1 MHLNKT
7 FILFWILVIY
17 ANSCIVPFEPDI
29 ESRDINKYV
38 VSGQITDISSRQI
51 VTVSIASSVTAPKNI
66 PVSGC
71 YVRIFDTMG
80 HEFAM
85 SESDD
90 GVYETDIDC
99 AYLIHGN
106 SFRVDILTPDG
117 TNIESD
123 FDQMNECPEI
133 DTIYF
138 MRRDIKDDLSSKD
151 TKIIQFYLDVDGRNT
166 KSRYFKW
173 EVFETWEYHVEY
185 PIEWYYDGRVHHVYP
200 PDYSRKVCWS
210 TKMTDEIY
218 VHTTANLVEN
228 RYIGLP
234 LNNVDNQSNKLIH
247 GYSMLVYQYAM
258 SETAYQYWDQM
269 RSNSYGQGGLFEKQ
283 PLSIVG
289 NLHNKT
295 DPSQK
300 VLGFFSASCAKS
312 KRIFID
318 HVENFEIDFAGY
330 CNPFSPR
337 YGFKEVFPNEY
348 PLYLMGDED
357 NWYMIFLNDECVDC
371 LSIGGTNV
379 KPDFWPY

>member
-1 MHLNKT
+1 M
-7 FILFWILVIY
+7 VIS
-17 ANSCIVPFEPDI
+17 ANSCIVPYEPDI
-29 ESRDINKYV
+29 NSTAINKYV
-38 VSGQITDISSRQI
+38 VSGQITDICSRQI
-51 VTVSIASSVTAPKNI
+51 VTVAMASSVTVPKNI
-66 PVSGC
+66 PVSDC

-80 HEFAM
+80 HVFTMNETD
-85 SESDD
+85 E

-99 AYLIHGN
+99 NYLIPGN
-106 SFRVDILTPDG
+106 SFRVEILTPDG

-123 FDQMNECPEI
+123 FDQMNVCPEI
-133 DTIYF
+133 DSIYF
-138 MRRDIKDDLSSKD
+138 MQREIKDDLSSKD
-151 TKIIQFYLDVDGRNT
+151 TKIIQFYLDIDGGNT
-166 KSRYFKW
+166 QSRYFKW

-210 TKMTDEIY
+210 TKMTNEIY
-218 VHTTANLVEN
+218 VHATANLVEN
-228 RYIGLP
+228 KYIGLP
-234 LNNVDNQSNKLIH
+234 LNNVDNHSNKLIH
-247 GYSMLVYQYAM
+247 GYSMLVNQYAM
-258 SETAYQYWDQM
+258 SEAAYQYWDQM

-300 VLGFFSASCAKS
+300 VLGFFSASCVKS

-318 HVENFEIDFAGY
+318 HIENFEIDFEGY
-330 CNPFSPR
+330 CSPTVPR
-337 YGFKEVFPNEY
+337 YGFKEVFPGEY
-348 PLYLMGDED
+348 PVYLMGDED

-371 LSIGGTNV
+371 LLIGGTNV